1 MFEVFAKSMMSAWL
15 WSINWGWY
23 HIPINTI
30 IVLLLLFFVARLS
43 IIRSVFCSLLFT
55 LGAFALLT
63 ILALTLSVWWYD
75 FSYTPE
81 TWGTVL
87 TSVQA
92 TFYLGFLYTVLQ
104 IIIYLFV
111 RKLTNTRVPLLL
123 LISNMITAAI
133 VYQML
138 PHNVL

>member
-23 HIPINTI
+23 QVPINTLML
-30 IVLLLLFFVARLS
+30 LLLLFFVARLS

-63 ILALTLSVWWYD
+63 ILALTLGVWWYD
-75 FSYTPE
+75 FAYEPE
-81 TWGTVL
+81 SWGPVL
-87 TSVQA
+87 NSIQA

-111 RKLTNTRVPLLL
+111 RKLTNSRVPILL
-123 LISNMITAAI
+123 LISNMITAVL

-138 PHNVL
+138 PHNAL

>member
-1 MFEVFAKSMMSAWL
+1 MCEVFAKSVMSAWL

-23 HIPINTI
+23 HVPINTI
-30 IVLLLLFFVARLS
+30 ILLLLLVFVARLS

-63 ILALTLSVWWYD
+63 LLALTLGVWWYD

-81 TWGTVL
+81 TWGSVL
-87 TSVQA
+87 DSFQI
-92 TFYLGFLYTVLQ
+92 TFYLGFLYSVLQ
-104 IIIYLFV
+104 VFIYFFV
-111 RKLTNTRVPLLL
+111 RKLTNSRVPILLFVSNL
-123 LISNMITAAI
+123 LTAVL

-138 PHNVL
+138 PKNVL